1 MKESDVPMLL
11 DRKSFG
17 SEQKSIQIL
26 ILMYRQKEGIGQ
38 VYLDHSRKPHHRYGL
53 DFFGNLEKEFKNH
66 RPIFYDP
73 QTLDQTF
80 TWLRISMI

>member
-1 MKESDVPMLL
+1 MESDAPMLL

-38 VYLDHSRKPHHRYGL
+38 VYSGHNRTPHHRYGL
-53 DFFGNLEKEFKNH
+53 DFFGNLEKEFRNH
-66 RPIFYDP
+66 RPILPDP
-73 QTLDQTF
+73 
-80 TWLRISMI
+80 